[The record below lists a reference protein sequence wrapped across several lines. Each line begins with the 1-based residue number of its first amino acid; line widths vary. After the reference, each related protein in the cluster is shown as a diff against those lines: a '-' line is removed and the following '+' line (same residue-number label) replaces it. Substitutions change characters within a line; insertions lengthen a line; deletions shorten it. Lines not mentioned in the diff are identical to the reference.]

1 MTTEQKTELTEKR
14 SIADLPPLDL
24 GAVLRPLK
32 ADDDLLGE
40 MLEAFDLSSG
50 RKSREE

>member
-1 MTTEQKTELTEKR
+1 MPQDRQHSILEL
-14 SIADLPPLDL
+14 SPLDL
-24 GAVLRPLK
+24 GAVLRPLSC
-32 ADDDLLGE
+32 DDDLLGE